1 MLRAMLK
8 QEVATMKLF
17 NTKLILSAL
26 GIAAMLTGPAF
37 AQKPDR
43 QVTQQ
48 QMVASQPIEQYPESV
63 DGMSHTG
70 STSNQFEHD
79 HGYYTGS

>member
-1 MLRAMLK
+1 
-8 QEVATMKLF
+8 MKLF

-26 GIAAMLTGPAF
+26 GIAAMLTGPAL
-37 AQKPDR
+37 AQKPVR
-43 QVTQQ
+43 QPAQQ
-48 QMVASQPIEQYPESV
+48 QTIASQPVEQYPESV

-79 HGYYTGS
+79 HGYYTGSYGS